1 MRALGPSPSAAKLMV
16 PRFGIDSASPTGE
29 PSSPTGSAAAVVAM
43 RAKRA
48 RAGGRIRGPERR
60 VGAQLHLLPPARPPR
75 ARAEAPLPRGLHSS
89 PGHGELQGTA
99 PASSRQSRRW
109 CGAAAMASTRAGCS
123 ASSTAGGA
131 PLPRAPPRQ
140 PLYLSSPLAVAR
152 HPRRLLPRL
161 APHLQEGTP
170 CDPATGLLHLDCESV
185 WFLGGILGDW
195 SL

>member
-1 MRALGPSPSAAKLMV
+1 MLMIRPPQRRAKLPNGLGRSGGGCEGQEGARGWPDPGPGTARRRAAAPPSSGEAPSGAGGGPSPSRLALEPRPRRAA
-16 PRFGIDSASPTGE
+16 GDGTGGFA
-29 PSSPTGSAAAVVAM
+29 PVAAVV
-43 RAKRA
+43 
-48 RAGGRIRGPERR
+48 RR
-60 VGAQLHLLPPARPPR
+60 CR
-75 ARAEAPLPRGLHSS
+75 
-89 PGHGELQGTA
+89 
-99 PASSRQSRRW
+99 
-109 CGAAAMASTRAGCS
+109 GAATMASTRAGCS
-123 ASSTAGGA
+123 ASSTAGGV

-161 APHLQEGTP
+161 APRLQEGTP